1 MVTAYLFFV
10 DLSVPLVFGLI
21 NYFLY
26 SDENISEYYFYLYL
40 IFSLSIYVLS
50 LAKDYYKNYFL
61 IDFSEKIK
69 ISIITWLFAI
79 FVQLV
84 IYNYFLLKI
93 DTFILL
99 TWILIPIIILILK
112 YLIKVNINHLKKYP
126 IHIIGEFYKF
136 NDHEIKMLMNKGF
149 IVYFYNKKED
159 YLSQNIHTNE
169 SIIILN
175 LSNSDVT
182 ELKEECFKSTSLKI
196 LQLEEFFEKYLR
208 KVYISNKKNL
218 FNINS
223 YERSDYIIKR
233 LIDLVSVIIFLPILF
248 LLAVHMFV
256 MKKIKKISDSTF
268 YKQPRYGMRN
278 KIFNIYKLR
287 TMQEDSDTKGNTYKN
302 DPRIYPFAKKIR
314 NLRLDEIPQI
324 INIFL
329 GHMHLVGPRAEWVIL
344 SDEYNKKIL
353 NYNRR
358 HIVRPGIT
366 GWAQIA
372 YPYGVDSYDARQ
384 KLMYDLY
391 YIKNWSIWLEIEI
404 CLKTFLVIL
413 DKRGF

>member
-353 NYNRR
+353 NYNHR

-413 DKRGF
+413 DTRGF